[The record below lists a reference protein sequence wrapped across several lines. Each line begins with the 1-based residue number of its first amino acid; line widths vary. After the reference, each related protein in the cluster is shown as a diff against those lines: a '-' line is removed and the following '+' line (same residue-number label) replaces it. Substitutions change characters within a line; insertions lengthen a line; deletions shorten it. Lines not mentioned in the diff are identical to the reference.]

1 MNPSGSVSFACRS
14 LPAAVRLDVRL
25 RAMRFGW
32 TVQGDIVRMTARL
45 TGVAVALAALAS
57 PVLAADGVLIVER
70 ATRGDNTRTGQMQ
83 IEPQRI
89 RAEITDPQGRVQVVI
104 FDGAKQVMWVVDPA
118 NKTYREM
125 TKADVDR
132 LGGQVNAALAKLQE
146 QVKNLPPAQRAQVE
160 AAIKARTTAAK
171 TEYRRTGTDKV
182 GRWTCTKYDGY
193 DNGQKTS
200 ELCTVEPKDLGF
212 APADFAVTRQLS
224 EFFRSLM
231 PQNADVFA
239 IGNPDDQ
246 GFSGI
251 PVRRV
256 VGIAPNQTINETAEI
271 RRETFPDS
279 LFAVPAGFKREPL
292 PQIAPQ

>member
-1 MNPSGSVSFACRS
+1 M
-14 LPAAVRLDVRL
+14 AVLL
-25 RAMRFGW
+25 
-32 TVQGDIVRMTARL
+32 
-45 TGVAVALAALAS
+45 ALAS
-57 PVLAADGVLIVER
+57 PAQAADGVLIVER
-70 ATRGDNTRTGQMQ
+70 ATRGANTRTGEMQ
-83 IEPQRI
+83 IEPQRM

-104 FDGAKQVMWVVDPA
+104 FDGAKQVMWLVDPT
-118 NKTYREM
+118 NKSYREM

-146 QVKNLPPAQRAQVE
+146 QIKNLPPAQRAQVE
-160 AAIKARTTAAK
+160 AAIKSRGMAASK
-171 TEYRRTGTDKV
+171 TEFRRAGTDKV
-182 GRWTCTKYDGY
+182 GRWTCTRYDGY
-193 DNGQKTS
+193 ENGQKTS

-224 EFFRSLM
+224 QFFRSLM
-231 PQNADVFA
+231 PQNADLFA
-239 IGNPDDQ
+239 IGSPDDQ

-256 VGIAPNQTINETAEI
+256 VGTAPNQVINETADI

-292 PQIAPQ
+292 PEMTVR